1 MDRQQSIEALSDAE
15 NGRESEEFIE
25 KKEKVLPPHHQHPF
39 TQVGTVSFPGFY
51 GKHRLQASISN
62 LNNQINILQ
71 EELEQLETVGESSI
85 ICKEVISSVES
96 NPDPLLPWIQSSVDA
111 GTGWDRWFGGA
122 HNSRNHKRWI

>member
-1 MDRQQSIEALSDAE
+1 MDRQQSIEVPSEDVE
-15 NGRESEEFIE
+15 NGRESDEFIIE
-25 KKEKVLPPHHQHPF
+25 NKEKVPLHPF

-71 EELEQLETVGESSI
+71 EELEKLETIGECST
-85 ICKEVISSVES
+85 ICKDVISSVES
-96 NPDPLLPWIQSSVDA
+96 NPDPLLPWIQGSVDA
-111 GTGWDRWFGGA
+111 GSGWDRWFGGA

>member
-1 MDRQQSIEALSDAE
+1 MVEGMDRQQSIEVLSDAE

-25 KKEKVLPPHHQHPF
+25 KKEKVPPPHHPF

-71 EELEQLETVGESSI
+71 VNSY
-85 ICKEVISSVES
+85 VISHIYILVY
-96 NPDPLLPWIQSSVDA
+96 
-111 GTGWDRWFGGA
+111 T
-122 HNSRNHKRWI
+122 

>member
-1 MDRQQSIEALSDAE
+1 MDRQQSIEVPSEDVE
-15 NGRESEEFIE
+15 NGRESDEFIID
-25 KKEKVLPPHHQHPF
+25 KKEKVPLHLF

-71 EELEQLETVGESSI
+71 EELEKLETIGECST
-85 ICKEVISSVES
+85 ICKDVISSVES
-96 NPDPLLPWIQSSVDA
+96 NPDPLLPWIQGSVDA
-111 GTGWDRWFGGA
+111 GSGWDRWFGGA